1 MVEVRV
7 VRWGNSRGV
16 RIPRPMLE
24 QLCVGDSVTME
35 VRDGEIVI
43 RPSPAHPRAGWAE
56 SFRAMAANGDTEML
70 WPDAMTDAFDKDHPE
85 W

>member
-1 MVEVRV
+1 MVEARV

-24 QLCVGDSVTME
+24 QAGIVEDVTLE
-35 VRDGEIVI
+35 VREGEIVI
-43 RPSPAHPRAGWAE
+43 RPAEAHPRQGWADA
-56 SFRAMAANGDTEML
+56 FREIAALGERPA
-70 WPDAMTDAFDKDHPE
+70 WPDDMVDTFEEELPE